1 MAATAAKMPD
11 QGGTYTFQSK
21 PHEGPPAMKFRDP
34 YQCVPCS
41 FVLTKQGLLYCV
53 VVLFCAI

>member
-21 PHEGPPAMKFRDP
+21 PHEGPPGMKFRDP
-34 YQCVPCS
+34 YMTWVISSGSLVMENILIGS
-41 FVLTKQGLLYCV
+41 FD
-53 VVLFCAI
+53 I